1 MTDEQTHLG
10 QVLCCLELSFYT
22 IWCHKFFNEFYGFPG
37 CVSPKIVR
45 ARILVGPK
53 TKKNSDLQIL
63 SCRTAIYGMFAV
75 VILTELYAFWTTR
88 EGYKID
94 GSVERSFLMQ
104 LLEVI
109 FFFAIELKKVFY

>member
-1 MTDEQTHLG
+1 MG
-10 QVLCCLELSFYT
+10 SRVA
-22 IWCHKFFNEFYGFPG
+22 
-37 CVSPKIVR
+37 SPRKLYERVYWS
-45 ARILVGPK
+45 APK
-53 TKKNSDLQIL
+53 QKKNSDLQIL

-88 EGYKID
+88 EGNKID

-109 FFFAIELKKVFY
+109 FLQSNLKKLFIKMENSIRKSIKITFTEPP